1 MQKNDALYSGV
12 KNRFNYH
19 LHPCPG
25 EVNKLPSMTVPDQ
38 ALDLKEIIR
47 RFAAGI
53 PLDVGKMPVFD
64 EDNDLPDFSKM
75 DLADRQ
81 AYAEQFQEE
90 LNEIKSRLKPRETQ
104 PSDKDPVLP
113 QGTAQGGASSP
124 GQNSERSDGGL
135 VSAS

>member
-25 EVNKLPSMTVPDQ
+25 EVNKQPSMTVPDQ

-64 EDNDLPDFSKM
+64 EENDLPDFSKM

-81 AYAEQFQEE
+81 AYADQFQEE
-90 LNEIKSRLKPRETQ
+90 LEEIKSRLKPKPT
-104 PSDKDPVLP
+104 PVQEP
-113 QGTAQGGASSP
+113 APTPPEG
-124 GQNSERSDGGL
+124 
-135 VSAS
+135 